1 MQESLTWDWT
11 RLRKVC
17 DREVQSVLRGPD
29 REDAVQEALSR
40 AWRKRHSCQQPHA
53 PEAWVAQIA
62 RREALRLVS
71 RRRPHLE
78 LDPFEHEMRD
88 ATDGPEAGVGAMD
101 LRRALRVLPAE
112 DRRLIGLR
120 YVADLTQPQV
130 AEALSVPEGTAKIR
144 LHRARKRL
152 RDMLE
157 ES

>member
-1 MQESLTWDWT
+1 MQESLTWDWS

-17 DREVQSVLRGPD
+17 DREIQSVLRGPD
-29 REDAVQEALSR
+29 REDAIQEALSR
-40 AWRKRHSCQQPHA
+40 AWRKRHSCQQPNA

-62 RREALRLVS
+62 RREALRLVA
-71 RRRPHLE
+71 RRRPLAE
-78 LDPFEHEMRD
+78 LDVREHEARD
-88 ATDGPEAGVGAMD
+88 LAEGPEAGVGAMD

-130 AEALSVPEGTAKIR
+130 AEALDVPEGTAKIR
-144 LHRARKRL
+144 LHRVRKRL

>member
-11 RLRKVC
+11 RLQAVC
-17 DREVQSVLRGPD
+17 EREIRSILRGPD

-40 AWRKRHSCQQPHA
+40 AWRKRHSCRQPEA
-53 PEAWVAQIA
+53 PDAWVAQIA
-62 RREALRLVS
+62 RREALRLAA
-71 RRRPHLE
+71 RRRPLVE
-78 LDPFEHEMRD
+78 LDAVEHETRD
-88 ATDGPEAGVGAMD
+88 AADGPEADVSTLD

-130 AEALSVPEGTAKIR
+130 AQALDLPEGTAKIR
-144 LHRARKRL
+144 LHRVRKRL
-152 RDMLE
+152 RDLLE